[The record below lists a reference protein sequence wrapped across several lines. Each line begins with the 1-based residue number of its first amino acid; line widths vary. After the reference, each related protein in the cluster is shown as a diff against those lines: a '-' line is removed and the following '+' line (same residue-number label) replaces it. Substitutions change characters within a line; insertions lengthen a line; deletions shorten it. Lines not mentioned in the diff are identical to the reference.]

1 MPIKTTAARRIRWT
15 SLAATLVVSATV
27 VTVTS
32 FGGTAFAST
41 SVIVAPSGPY
51 TNGQSVTV
59 TGSGFPS
66 RSADPEGITIIEC
79 ADAGGSSAN
88 LPIDD
93 STCDATTANPLPVL
107 TNSSGNF
114 ATSYSLVLLS
124 TSAGSNIDCDATD
137 YCVLWVGVDYING
150 FNSTHAFST
159 PFLMSPS
166 GELSPQTITFS
177 SIPPS
182 PATVGGPAYAVSASA
197 SSGLPVSLTIDPSS
211 SSVCSISGTDVSFAG
226 VGTCTIDANQSGDG
240 TFEPAPQVQQS
251 FAVVLASTTAVVTS
265 QVSESTIVLGPSAAV
280 SDTATVQGNATNGTP
295 TGTVAF
301 YVCQT
306 GTSQS
311 LAVGPCP
318 VAVGNRLST
327 SRAVAGSGD
336 ASSAGSGSF
345 TPTSAGTWCFSAV
358 YNSSS
363 AYTSSSDN
371 TTAGNLDAN
380 ECVLVTPSA
389 SATATFVFP
398 TEVTLGPSGTI
409 TDSVTVS
416 GSFAGGPPTG
426 SVAFYACLTNGSQT
440 LTTGACAASG
450 TPEDA
455 GETLVAGAG
464 DTSSATSSAFVPT
477 AAGTWCFSAVYGG
490 DGNYGGSTD
499 NTSAGNLDPDECA
512 LVTPAASSTSSS
524 VSSARVNLGP
534 AGTITDAVTVTGNSA
549 GGPPAGTVAFYVC
562 GPAASDALCTSMST
576 PEGTPTLA
584 ASGSDTATASSSV
597 FTASSTGV
605 YCFGAVYVPAP
616 DGSYTGSSDNV
627 SGAVDADECATVL
640 PALPTPY
647 SFVSADS
654 ATAVAGQPFTFTI
667 ETDGLPLA
675 KIKDKGA
682 IPVELHFANNGNG
695 TATISGIPKP
705 RKIGVHQ
712 MTVTATF
719 GTGKNKHVA
728 TQAFTLDIT

>member
-1 MPIKTTAARRIRWT
+1 MPIKSTAARRIRWT
-15 SLAATLVVSATV
+15 SLAALLVVTTTV
-27 VTVTS
+27 ATVTS

-41 SVIVAPSGPY
+41 SITVAPGAPY
-51 TNGQSVTV
+51 TDGQSVTI

-66 RSADPEGITIIEC
+66 RSADPSGVSIIEC
-79 ADAGGSSAN
+79 ADPGGTSGN
-88 LPIDD
+88 LPPDD
-93 STCDATTANPLPVL
+93 TTCDATTANALPIL

-114 ATSYSLVLLS
+114 STSYSLTLLS
-124 TSAGSNIDCDATD
+124 TSGGSNIDCDATD
-137 YCVLWVGVDYING
+137 YCVLWVGVDYINS
-150 FNSTHAFST
+150 FTSTRAFST
-159 PFLMSPS
+159 PFLISPKVQQ
-166 GELSPQTITFS
+166 SPQTITFTS
-177 SIPPS
+177 SQPAS
-182 PATVGGPAYAVSASA
+182 ATVGGPTYAVSAIA
-197 SSGLPVSLTIDPSS
+197 SSGLPVSLTIDSSS
-211 SSVCSISGTDVSFAG
+211 SSVCSISGGIVAFTG
-226 VGTCTIDANQSGDG
+226 VGTCTIDANQSGNS
-240 TFEPAPQVQQS
+240 TFEPATQGQQS
-251 FAVVLASTTAVVTS
+251 FAVGPAASTTAVVTS
-265 QVSESTIVLGPSAAV
+265 QVSQSTMVLSPSAAV

-311 LAVGPCP
+311 LAVAPCP
-318 VAVGNRLST
+318 AAAGSRLST

-345 TPTSAGTWCFSAV
+345 TPTSAGTWCFSAA
-358 YNSSS
+358 YSSTS
-363 AYTSSSDN
+363 IYSSSSDN
-371 TTAGNLDAN
+371 TSDSNLDAN
-380 ECVLVTPSA
+380 ECVLVTPSS

-398 TEVTLGPSGTI
+398 TEVTLGPSGTL

-440 LTTGACAASG
+440 LTTGPCTASG

-455 GETLVAGAG
+455 GESLVAGAG

-499 NTSAGNLDPDECA
+499 NSSADNLDPDECA
-512 LVTPAASSTSSS
+512 LVTPASSSTASS
-524 VSSARVNLGP
+524 VSSAQVNLGP
-534 AGTITDAVTVTGNSA
+534 TGTITDAVTVTGNSA

-562 GPAASDALCTSMST
+562 GPTASDALCTSTST
-576 PEGTPTLA
+576 PEGTPTLG

-616 DGSYTGSSDNV
+616 DGSYTGSSDNIT
-627 SGAVDADECATVL
+627 GAVDTNECATVL
-640 PALPTPY
+640 PGPY
-647 SFVSADS
+647 TFISATS
-654 ATAVAGQPFTFTI
+654 ATAVAGQPFTFTV
-667 ETDGLPLA
+667 ETYGLPLA

-682 IPVELHFANNGNG
+682 IPVELHFVNNGNG

-712 MTVTATF
+712 MTFTATF
-719 GTGKNKHVA
+719 GTGRNKHVA
-728 TQAFTLDIT
+728 TQSFTLDII